1 MKKDTAALGL
11 TNCTQDRK
19 VWEPL
24 WDFLLFILFKYR
36 SGYLAQERDYF
47 TKLSNNVTVTNQ
59 RFILNCNI
67 NLVLPWLQ
75 ATDSRNN
82 TPLVASMKN
91 GHVEVCCYYYYYY
104 FYYLFIFSLWCQRAQ
119 FVQISITRFF
129 VAVIPLI
136 LTKLSRTFFLC
147 RGV

>member
-104 FYYLFIFSLWCQRAQ
+104 FYYLFIFFMVPASTICSN
-119 FVQISITRFF
+119 FYH
-129 VAVIPLI
+129 
-136 LTKLSRTFFLC
+136 TFFCLC
-147 RGV
+147 DSFNTHQVK